1 MVYFTPH
8 PTYVEWVLADATFKS
23 AESRIFQKTNG
34 GYGYYDCHA
43 LLFTVYLSLYFYIWH
58 WMKFLTLSLRH
69 LSSFESIVWTL
80 KRETGGPDY
89 LGPRTLNWLS
99 KNIKIDHE
107 CEILNFVFLLC
118 LMPCCCWCKRGREID
133 VCITS
138 NEVKYVVKE
147 REFAIFL
154 RIYPAKVQFSSHD
167 NFQKVM

>member
-1 MVYFTPH
+1 MQLSNQQSREFSRKQTGDMATMTATHCCSEFIKDCIFTFGVEWQIH
-8 PTYVEWVLADATFKS
+8 VQYWFVTKFTYVF
-23 AESRIFQKTNG
+23 
-34 GYGYYDCHA
+34 
-43 LLFTVYLSLYFYIWH
+43 
-58 WMKFLTLSLRH
+58 
-69 LSSFESIVWTL
+69 
-80 KRETGGPDY
+80 
-89 LGPRTLNWLS
+89 
-99 KNIKIDHE
+99 
-107 CEILNFVFLLC
+107 ILNFKTFKFLWKRWMDTGRCPLFGTQNLELTIKKHQNTFWMQNFKLCDLLC